1 VTAGDDEALIP
12 EGLDATLVLLR
23 HGESEWI
30 REGRFQGQAET
41 PLSELGHRQA
51 ALAGERLA
59 RPHAS
64 PALPVPG
71 GLPREIAHSPLA
83 RTRATAQAV
92 ADAIARAAA
101 ASSGPGDAGS
111 APPAALP
118 AMRSEPGILELAQG
132 AWEGVTAAEIQRR
145 WPAEIGAWRRD
156 PVGSWAPGGESLA
169 QVQARVRPALVRI
182 LDVLGRDYPRG
193 TVDRPQVGGYHG
205 VGQAHDQPWSILV
218 GHDGVFKVV
227 MLTLFDLPLA
237 HFWSFSMGLTG
248 ITVVELRGGRPVLR
262 AHNWT
267 GHLAPIENEE
277 AIEAAEQRAR
287 SGAL

>member
-1 VTAGDDEALIP
+1 VSGPDDAPLIP
-12 EGLDATLVLLR
+12 DGLDATLVLLR

-41 PLSELGHRQA
+41 PLSELGLRQA

-64 PALPVPG
+64 PAMPVPG

-83 RTRATAQAV
+83 RTTSTAQAV
-92 ADAIARAAA
+92 ADAIARVTAMPGA
-101 ASSGPGDAGS
+101 ASSGLLGPS
-111 APPAALP
+111 P
-118 AMRSEPGILELAQG
+118 AMRPEPGILELAQG
-132 AWEGVTAAEIQRR
+132 DWEGVTTDEIQRR
-145 WPAEIGAWRRD
+145 WPAEIGAWRRN
-156 PVGSWAPGGESLA
+156 PVDHWAPGGESLA
-169 QVQARVRPALVRI
+169 QVRARVRPALVRI
-182 LDVLGRDYPRG
+182 LEVLGRDYPRG
-193 TVDRPQVGGYHG
+193 TLDRPQVGGYHG

-227 MLTLFDLPLA
+227 MLTLFDLPLT

-267 GHLAPIENEE
+267 GHLAPIEDEQ
-277 AIEAAEQRAR
+277 AIEAAERRAR